1 MLMETGGVKE
11 VETGP
16 GVSLVDVLIQ
26 VLIYYLSKQT
36 KTLKNLLN
44 VYLKLE
50 LLMFL
55 LFRMWHWKICS
66 VLTAQTNQRLRL

>member
-16 GVSLVDVLIQ
+16 GVSLMDVLIQ

-55 LFRMWHWKICS
+55 LFRIWHWKICS
-66 VLTAQTNQRLRL
+66 VLTA

>member
-16 GVSLVDVLIQ
+16 GVSLMDVLIQ
-26 VLIYYLSKQT
+26 VVIYYLSKQT

-55 LFRMWHWKICS
+55 LFRIWYWKICS
-66 VLTAQTNQRLRL
+66 VLTA